1 LEKTKLKFNYEARS
15 DENREVS
22 QKPSASLLLFHGLFL
37 FYFVCVGKVRYVV
50 I

>member
-1 LEKTKLKFNYEARS
+1 LEKTKLKFNYEAKS

-22 QKPSASLLLFHGLFL
+22 QKPSAALLEFDKNIIDIIFL
-37 FYFVCVGKVRYVV
+37 KNF